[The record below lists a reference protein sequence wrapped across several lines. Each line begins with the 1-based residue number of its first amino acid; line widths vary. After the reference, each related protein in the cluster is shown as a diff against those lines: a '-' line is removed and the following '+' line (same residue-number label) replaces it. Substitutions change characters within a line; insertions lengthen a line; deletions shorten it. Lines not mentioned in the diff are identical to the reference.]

1 MSIVTRLVRGTLPFA
16 AVLSFAACDSPTEE
30 RDPPAIEL
38 AVATQTVMVG
48 STLQVSATVTETDG
62 SASTRRIQ
70 WRSADVNVAT
80 VNGSGVVTGIAGG
93 TTTISASVGGTT
105 QSVEI
110 TVMRAPNPGG
120 PQSTFLSFT
129 STPGDWIGQGQT
141 ASYTLASG
149 SWIATIAPNRQ
160 EALVRL
166 DGGGA
171 TWWEARFAAPRGQT
185 LEVGTYQNATRWPFQ
200 APTSPGLSFSGSGRG
215 CNTLTGRFTIHDI
228 AVDHEGNLHR
238 FHATFRQ
245 HCEGGATY
253 LDGEV
258 AILLRPL
265 R

>member
-1 MSIVTRLVRGTLPFA
+1 MRTLARLARGTLPLA
-16 AVLSFAACDSPTEE
+16 ALLSFTACESPTEE
-30 RDPPAIEL
+30 RPPPAIVL
-38 AVATQTVMVG
+38 TVPTQTVTAG

-70 WRSADVNVAT
+70 WQ
-80 VNGSGVVTGIAGG
+80 
-93 TTTISASVGGTT
+93 SASVGGTT

-120 PQSTFLSFT
+120 PQSTFLRYT

-141 ASYTLASG
+141 ANYTVNSG
-149 SWIATIAPNRQ
+149 TWTATIAPNRR
-160 EALVRL
+160 EALVRF
-166 DGGGA
+166 DAGGA
-171 TWWEARFAAPRGQT
+171 TWWDVRLAAPQGQT

-215 CNTLTGRFTIHDI
+215 CNTLTGQFTIHDI

-238 FHATFRQ
+238 FHVTFRQ
-245 HCEGGATY
+245 HCEGGSTY

-258 AILLRPL
+258 AVLLRPL